1 MHMYFRSKGKTLERG
16 LRLVRRL
23 MKCLHSTLSHY
34 CFFFSYSTVLLAL
47 GMGYEL
53 NVSAFC
59 LIQEHVGGQLSITT
73 HQANVLEHPS
83 QRFPGL

>member
-59 LIQEHVGGQLSITT
+59 LIQEHVGGQLSIAT
-73 HQANVLEHPS
+73 HQASILEHPS